1 MLKYIDYAFADS
13 TAAEA
18 PLVIIYIAALIF
30 FTVAWSNFS
39 PPTTSILE
47 LHSTAGAKYI
57 DKNYALLP

>member
-1 MLKYIDYAFADS
+1 MLKCIDYEFAGS

-18 PLVIIYIAALIF
+18 PLVVVYIAALIF
-30 FTVAWSNFS
+30 FTVARSNFN

-47 LHSTAGAKYI
+47 LHSTAAARYT

>member
-1 MLKYIDYAFADS
+1 MLKYIDCEFAGS
-13 TAAEA
+13 AAAEA
-18 PLVIIYIAALIF
+18 PLVVVYIAALIF

-47 LHSTAGAKYI
+47 LHSTAAAKYI